1 MADLIEFDFSPEQFS
16 GTARIFPLP
25 NLVLFPHV
33 IQPLHIFERRY
44 CLMLEDALRSDQ
56 LVAMGLL
63 EPGWENDYEGCPPIA
78 PTLCLGRVVSVS
90 QQPDGLYNILL
101 AGLRRARLLRELPSE
116 NSFRRGEVELLDD
129 LYRPGGADERARLR
143 RHLLECYLHW
153 LPQGKATV
161 EHVEQLR
168 VSQITLGALIDILAF
183 TMPIDIKI
191 KRELLEELDIDR
203 RARRLIR
210 FLTPQEDVYLSDAN
224 FPPPFSLN

>member
-1 MADLIEFDFSPEQFS
+1 
-16 GTARIFPLP
+16 
-25 NLVLFPHV
+25 
-33 IQPLHIFERRY
+33 
-44 CLMLEDALRSDQ
+44 
-56 LVAMGLL
+56 
-63 EPGWENDYEGCPPIA
+63 
-78 PTLCLGRVVSVS
+78 
-90 QQPDGLYNILL
+90 
-101 AGLRRARLLRELPSE
+101 
-116 NSFRRGEVELLDD
+116 
-129 LYRPGGADERARLR
+129 
-143 RHLLECYLHW
+143 LECYLHW